1 MTRFS
6 TIFILMHMNKS
17 ILLILVLLPFTM
29 VYSQGN
35 GKAGGFLAD
44 APAVVNPCSMNNEQ
58 AADYR
63 NKIADASQVLRD
75 EIDKM
80 DAEADEIAERGDVNV
95 GILKQQGLKDGDAE
109 KIRNEKDMSDAER
122 DALADKALKEKMKM
136 SMDDLNKVVAMN
148 DKGQEKWATASE
160 DEAMANAQFD
170 PDKNQD
176 KQLKRK
182 SSYELADEEKKLAEM
197 LKASGKKYGDMFIQL
212 DKDAAKAMEEL
223 KPQLDKLYED
233 LMHCGH
239 VTAVGEGEDKGGD
252 EKAKAIKKKI
262 DALNENYCNQFTKRY
277 MDILREY
284 KEYLFL
290 TLPDYYRLEELSNQH
305 AKELS
310 GINYNI
316 SPTGLLPMKEVDW
329 YMGKLSDVCKYRA
342 DKLSAEEQ

>member
-1 MTRFS
+1 MK
-6 TIFILMHMNKS
+6 KS
-17 ILLILVLLPFTM
+17 IFLILALLPFTM
-29 VYSQGN
+29 VFSQGN

-44 APAVVNPCSMNNEQ
+44 APAVANPCSMSNEQ

-63 NKIADASQVLRD
+63 NKIADAAQVLRD

-122 DALADKALKEKMKM
+122 DALADKAIKEKMNM

-233 LMHCGH
+233 LMNCGGGG
-239 VTAVGEGEDKGGD
+239 AVGEDPDVENNTAKQ
-252 EKAKAIKKKI
+252 KAIGSKI
-262 DALNENYCNQFTKRY
+262 DALNENYCKQFTNRY

-290 TLPDYYRLEELSNQH
+290 TLPDYYRLEEVSNQH

-316 SPTGLLPMKEVDW
+316 SPTGLLPMKEVDE

>member
-1 MTRFS
+1 MKMKKS
-6 TIFILMHMNKS
+6 IFI
-17 ILLILVLLPFTM
+17 ILALLPFTM
-29 VYSQGN
+29 LFSQGK

-44 APAVVNPCSMNNEQ
+44 APAVVNPCSMTNKQ

-63 NKIADASQVLRD
+63 NQIADAAQVLRD

-95 GILKQQGLKDGDAE
+95 GVAKQQLLLKDGDAE

-122 DALADKALKEKMKM
+122 DALADKAIKEKMKM

-176 KQLKRK
+176 KQLNRK

-197 LKASGKKYGDMFIQL
+197 LKARGKKYGDMFIEL

-233 LMHCGH
+233 MPGGGG
-239 VTAVGEGEDKGGD
+239 AVGEDPDVENNTAKH
-252 EKAKAIKKKI
+252 KATISKI
-262 DALNENYCNQFTKRY
+262 DALNENYCNQFTNRY
-277 MDILREY
+277 TDILREY

-305 AKELS
+305 AKKLS

-316 SPTGLLPMKEVDW
+316 SPTGLLPMKEVDE

>member
-1 MTRFS
+1 MK
-6 TIFILMHMNKS
+6 KS
-17 ILLILVLLPFTM
+17 IFLILALLPFTL

-44 APAVVNPCSMNNEQ
+44 APAIANTCSMTNKQ

-63 NKIADASQVLRD
+63 NQIADAAQLLRD

-122 DALADKALKEKMKM
+122 DALADKAMKAKMNM
-136 SMDDLNKVVAMN
+136 SMDDLNKKAAMN
-148 DKGQEKWATASE
+148 DKGQEKWATALQ

-170 PDKNQD
+170 PDKNLD
-176 KQLKRK
+176 KQLKLK

-197 LKASGKKYGDMFIQL
+197 LKASGQKYGDMFIKL
-212 DKDAAKAMEEL
+212 DKDAAKAWEEL

-233 LMHCGH
+233 LDNIGGGS
-239 VTAVGEGEDKGGD
+239 TENGEGGSDAIAAKR
-252 EKAKAIKKKI
+252 KAIDKEI
-262 DALNENYCNQFTKRY
+262 DNLCESYCQEFTRRY
-277 MDILREY
+277 TDILREY
-284 KEYLFL
+284 NEYLFL
-290 TLPDYYRLEELSNQH
+290 TLPDYYRLEEVSNQH
-305 AKELS
+305 TKKLS

-316 SPTGLLPMKEVDW
+316 SPTGLLPMKEVDE
-329 YMGKLSDVCKYRA
+329 YMGKLSGVCKYRF
-342 DKLSAEEQ
+342 DKLSDEE